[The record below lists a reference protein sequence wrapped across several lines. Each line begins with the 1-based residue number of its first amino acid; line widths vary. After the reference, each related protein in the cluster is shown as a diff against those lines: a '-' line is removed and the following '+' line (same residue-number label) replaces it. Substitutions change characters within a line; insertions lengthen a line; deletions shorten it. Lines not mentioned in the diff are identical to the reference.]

1 MEYDHASFDW
11 DYIEKRSSSKLRA
24 IMTEKK
30 VVPLSQFP
38 SVAGVSK
45 LLKLVRLDSDEIKLA
60 FTNLRRDI
68 KYALEMGFKRNLRRR
83 HVLPDLPPAP
93 PSRSKTAGKN
103 VIDVEYPEHYYGNGA
118 PMPTNRTAGEP
129 TALIQGMWKVDSD
142 WGDSVANNLCFPSA
156 IVSALRL
163 LDHDTNNPNH
173 GRVSESLDNSNDT
186 SIDEIDNVLNEEYAS
201 FPHDTDSD
209 AMSLDKDEM
218 ELMTMT

>member
-45 LLKLVRLDSDEIKLA
+45 LLKLVRLNSDEIKLA
-60 FTNLRRDI
+60 FTQLRRDI

-93 PSRSKTAGKN
+93 PSRNKTAGKN
-103 VIDVEYPEHYYGNGA
+103 IIDVEYPEH
-118 PMPTNRTAGEP
+118 MPTNRTAGEP
-129 TALIQGMWKVDSD
+129 TALIQGMWKVDND
-142 WGDSVANNLCFPSA
+142 WDDSVANDLYFPSA
-156 IVSALRL
+156 IVSALHL
-163 LDHDTNNPNH
+163 LDHDPNNHNH
-173 GRVSESLDNSNDT
+173 GRLSESLGNDT
-186 SIDEIDNVLNEEYAS
+186 SIDEIDEVLNEEYVS

-209 AMSLDKDEM
+209 VMSLDKDEM

>member
-24 IMTEKK
+24 IMIEKK

-93 PSRSKTAGKN
+93 PQSKPDGKN
-103 VIDVEYPEHYYGNGA
+103 VFDVEYPEHYNGSGA
-118 PMPTNRTAGEP
+118 ANRTAGEP
-129 TALIQGMWKVDSD
+129 TALIQGMWKVDND
-142 WGDSVANNLCFPSA
+142 WDDSVANNMYFPSA

-163 LDHDTNNPNH
+163 LDHDTNNHNH
-173 GRVSESLDNSNDT
+173 GRVSESLDNNNDT

>member
-93 PSRSKTAGKN
+93 
-103 VIDVEYPEHYYGNGA
+103 
-118 PMPTNRTAGEP
+118 
-129 TALIQGMWKVDSD
+129 
-142 WGDSVANNLCFPSA
+142 C
-156 IVSALRL
+156 
-163 LDHDTNNPNH
+163 
-173 GRVSESLDNSNDT
+173 
-186 SIDEIDNVLNEEYAS
+186 
-201 FPHDTDSD
+201 
-209 AMSLDKDEM
+209 
-218 ELMTMT
+218 

>member
-24 IMTEKK
+24 IMKEKK

-45 LLKLVRLDSDEIKLA
+45 LLKLVRLDSDEIKLE

-93 PSRSKTAGKN
+93 PQRKTASKK
-103 VIDVEYPEHYYGNGA
+103 VIDVEYPEHA
-118 PMPTNRTAGEP
+118 NRAAGES
-129 TALIQGMWKVDSD
+129 TALIQGMWKVDND
-142 WGDSVANNLCFPSA
+142 WDDNVANNLSFPSA

-163 LDHDTNNPNH
+163 LDHDTNNNHNH
-173 GRVSESLDNSNDT
+173 GRVSIDNNNDT

-218 ELMTMT
+218 DLMTMTEIFT

>member
-11 DYIEKRSSSKLRA
+11 DYIEKRSSPKLRA

-45 LLKLVRLDSDEIKLA
+45 LLKLVRLDSDEIKLE
-60 FTNLRRDI
+60 FTQLRRDI

-93 PSRSKTAGKN
+93 PQSRTASKK
-103 VIDVEYPEHYYGNGA
+103 VIDVEYPEH
-118 PMPTNRTAGEP
+118 MPTNRTAGEL
-129 TALIQGMWKVDSD
+129 TALIQGMWKVDND
-142 WGDSVANNLCFPSA
+142 WDDSVTNNLCFPSA

-163 LDHDTNNPNH
+163 LDYDTNNNHNH
-173 GRVSESLDNSNDT
+173 GRVSESLDNNNDT